1 MVVFYL
7 MRRFPLLKKKK
18 KKTVSDVSEK
28 MEEMDHVSPK
38 KEGRNRLDSEKPSP

>member
-1 MVVFYL
+1 
-7 MRRFPLLKKKK
+7 MRRFHFLKKK